1 MYFCNFCIKNIK
13 AKKNMGSILLPHKF
27 FSRAVILFNRTP
39 KYLSCSNYRNASSC
53 SKITCSPLFINHHLL
68 RKNSPSL
75 ISSRTFWETFP
86 SVRPLFH
93 VKDCLDPE
101 NHDLI
106 YRGTLFYYAFYGQ
119 ILSQLTF
126 SVQIGAC
133 LYMFYDTFINKGVIS
148 LATQIGPFAITYDFI
163 SLGILALLTL
173 QNALLY
179 ISAQKALLRIYYK
192 KDTNEYVFVSL
203 SFNPLNSRQ
212 IICKPGELKNMNIQ
226 NLKAMITGNHEIGE
240 RKYFLNRSCF
250 KNDKHYIKL
259 VYDENI

>member
-1 MYFCNFCIKNIK
+1 
-13 AKKNMGSILLPHKF
+13 MGSILLPHKF

-106 YRGTLFYYAFYGQ
+106 YRGPERLVF
-119 ILSQLTF
+119 
-126 SVQIGAC
+126 
-133 LYMFYDTFINKGVIS
+133 
-148 LATQIGPFAITYDFI
+148 
-163 SLGILALLTL
+163 LGLGSADLALLWVFL
-173 QNALLY
+173 Q
-179 ISAQKALLRIYYK
+179 
-192 KDTNEYVFVSL
+192 SL
-203 SFNPLNSRQ
+203 ELSYQRQ
-212 IICKPGELKNMNIQ
+212 G
-226 NLKAMITGNHEIGE
+226 
-240 RKYFLNRSCF
+240 
-250 KNDKHYIKL
+250 
-259 VYDENI
+259 